1 MLESYSSYKS
11 MAIRYSCL
19 IFIYGAKIKR
29 KGNLCNS
36 FYQ

>member
-1 MLESYSSYKS
+1 MLDSYSSYKS

-19 IFIYGAKIKR
+19 IYGAKIKR
-29 KGNLCNS
+29 KRNLYNN